1 MPELRLATA
10 CLAAVCAHGFFTGAK
25 LALSVLALQRS
36 QAPAMLGVVMMAA
49 ALLPALL
56 SPHIGRLAD
65 RHGVRRL
72 LQASLGGLVVL
83 ALVLWWVPAHLAVLI
98 AAAALL
104 GLGFNAFAVGIQK
117 LIGGLPPARQ
127 QQGLA
132 PAALRKQNFGTL
144 ATVTS
149 VSAFAGPLLAG
160 WALDHL
166 PTGAV
171 FGLLALLPLVACLL
185 SLGWK
190 LPTPAVLPE
199 PAASAQPAN
208 RRPLLLERPMWPLAS
223 AIVLLTLAGDV
234 LIFLSPVI
242 GQQQG
247 LSATVVGAIVSA
259 AAVGGFAVRLASG
272 LFIARLPEWPYIA
285 ATLLAC
291 AALLLLCTQAA
302 SATAFLLLSFLLGAF
317 LGLAQPM
324 TQSLLHLAVPEAR
337 VGEALG
343 ARLALVGGAQ
353 AAGPLLLGLGAQQ
366 LGIGATLALAA
377 LVLGVGG
384 LSALRTAAT
393 LRARRTR

>member
-1 MPELRLATA
+1 
-10 CLAAVCAHGFFTGAK
+10 
-25 LALSVLALQRS
+25 
-36 QAPAMLGVVMMAA
+36 
-49 ALLPALL
+49 
-56 SPHIGRLAD
+56 
-65 RHGVRRL
+65 
-72 LQASLGGLVVL
+72 
-83 ALVLWWVPAHLAVLI
+83 
-98 AAAALL
+98 
-104 GLGFNAFAVGIQK
+104 
-117 LIGGLPPARQ
+117 
-127 QQGLA
+127 
-132 PAALRKQNFGTL
+132 
-144 ATVTS
+144 
-149 VSAFAGPLLAG
+149 
-160 WALDHL
+160 
-166 PTGAV
+166 
-171 FGLLALLPLVACLL
+171 
-185 SLGWK
+185 
-190 LPTPAVLPE
+190 
-199 PAASAQPAN
+199 
-208 RRPLLLERPMWPLAS
+208 MWPLAS

-302 SATAFLLLSFLLGAF
+302 SAAALLVLSFLLGAF

-324 TQSLLHLAVPEAR
+324 TQSLLHLTVPEAR

-366 LGIGATLALAA
+366 LGIGTTLALAA

-384 LSALRTAAT
+384 LSAARTAAA
-393 LRARRTR
+393 LRPRRAR